1 MNRKIVK
8 GLFVLSF
15 AMVLVACGKSNT
27 YDSAMSKADEAITA
41 KKFTEAKKEVKVAL
55 EAKPDDT
62 KAKSYG
68 KQLTLYSDA
77 LANMKNKKYDQA
89 DKELEELIKI
99 KDGSPVM
106 VSYAKKEQRQITIS
120 KAKGDESKETTTT
133 SEKEVKI
140 TATIEKEKD
149 SNESSSSEETKST
162 SSEEQ
167 VSEKQVAPVENGKLL
182 AAKVMIKDRGLD
194 SNSVDNLI
202 SNLSSIDMIDYPNFE
217 IWTTGV
223 FIEESVTVI
232 GTIPTTEPVVY
243 HNNGDNTVT
252 VYPVPTRYTSPDW
265 SDDTKGPQMAQD
277 IISGARLIDVSDVS
291 DEVAQKLADVM
302 TISQPYNG

>member
-1 MNRKIVK
+1 MSKKIIK
-8 GLFVLSF
+8 GLFILSCV
-15 AMVLVACGKSNT
+15 MVLVACGKSNT
-27 YDSAMSKADEAITA
+27 YDSAMSKADEAITE
-41 KKFTEAKKEVKVAL
+41 KNLTEAKKQVKIAL
-55 EAKPDDT
+55 DTKPDDT
-62 KAKSYG
+62 KAKSYD

-89 DKELEELIKI
+89 DKELEEIIKI

-106 VSYAKKEQRQITIS
+106 VSYAKKEQRQRTIS
-120 KAKGDESKETTTT
+120 KAKEGESKDTTAT

-149 SNESSSSEETKST
+149 SSESSSSEE
-162 SSEEQ
+162 E
-167 VSEKQVAPVENGKLL
+167 VAEKQMTPVENGKLL

-202 SNLSSIDMIDYPNFE
+202 SNLSSIDMTDYPDFE

-223 FIEESVTVI
+223 FIEESVTTI

-265 SDDTKGPQMAQD
+265 SDGTKGPQMAQE

-302 TISQPYNG
+302 TISQPYNR